1 MEENKSFYSPIYS
14 TYNEKGFAP
23 DLFFNALPNTLISLF
38 IIISNS
44 SLCYIIIKYRLKYQT
59 IKSNTSTL
67 LFIYASFEILNF
79 TIRLIYFVRVS
90 IGLNFLPMWLTK
102 FYVIYIN
109 VSYMSIYF
117 MYLLMSFDRLFA
129 VSFPIIYKTLN
140 KKLYIMGHL
149 TTLII
154 FDISI
159 FLIFIM
165 PIFEYKNVLITGN
178 PLDNIFFL
186 SSINPI
192 YSYITPIIFSITA
205 LIYLIIAILTKYKT
219 GILKF

>member
-1 MEENKSFYSPIYS
+1 
-14 TYNEKGFAP
+14 
-23 DLFFNALPNTLISLF
+23 
-38 IIISNS
+38 
-44 SLCYIIIKYRLKYQT
+44 
-59 IKSNTSTL
+59 
-67 LFIYASFEILNF
+67 
-79 TIRLIYFVRVS
+79 
-90 IGLNFLPMWLTK
+90 
-102 FYVIYIN
+102 
-109 VSYMSIYF
+109 
-117 MYLLMSFDRLFA
+117 
-129 VSFPIIYKTLN
+129 
-140 KKLYIMGHL
+140 MGHL